1 MGRVPPGSGSWGE
14 FVSHSPHPLFH
25 SRVPGGRGRVSRL
38 PPASSAPGCGSK
50 DCLLP
55 FTPPHSSQREKL
67 LSVDR
72 FPKIP
77 LFWVWA
83 ALEKPAPPRG
93 SESGSRGGPP
103 ERQVISDLLSG
114 GPFPLDLPVFGTLTA
129 FHSLLGGR
137 RQVNS
142 RGGSRGRQWPWWLQ
156 EGVGFTLA

>member
-1 MGRVPPGSGSWGE
+1 MSLHNCLPLKSGVLFYTVEYMLLRKVLWVSPASQMGQGAQVVGAPWFTGGQVGSRGGAVGRVPPGSGSWGE

-93 SESGSRGGPP
+93 SESGSRG
-103 ERQVISDLLSG
+103 DLLS
-114 GPFPLDLPVFGTLTA
+114 V
-129 FHSLLGGR
+129 R
-137 RQVNS
+137 
-142 RGGSRGRQWPWWLQ
+142 
-156 EGVGFTLA
+156 